1 MSESEQFRINS
12 GVRQGHFI
20 SSWLI
25 DVYMDICDGGSEDG
39 DWLVGCEFSGGWEK
53 VEIAWPLVRS

>member
-1 MSESEQFRINS
+1 M
-12 GVRQGHFI
+12 RQGHFI